1 MRIYI
6 AEQDES
12 VIASWDALLQE
23 NRSSKRKNKR
33 EQSEQAEHAKHG
45 KHVK

>member
-33 EQSEQAEHAKHG
+33 EHAEHAKHG